1 MTTRGENS
9 TKRMRERLE
18 ESALERQEKKKVRN
32 LLAAAS
38 RQVENRK
45 KKKRANQEEKKN
57 TIQAGVNLKNTNKY
71 THKKE
76 GNRKTVLKKPKVKID

>member
-1 MTTRGENS
+1 
-9 TKRMRERLE
+9 MRERLE

-45 KKKRANQEEKKN
+45 KKKTSKSRRKKKN

>member
-1 MTTRGENS
+1 MSVLRRAHLND
-9 TKRMRERLE
+9 
-18 ESALERQEKKKVRN
+18 
-32 LLAAAS
+32 
-38 RQVENRK
+38 K
-45 KKKRANQEEKKN
+45 KKKKCEICWLLPPVKLKTAKKKNEQIKKKKKN